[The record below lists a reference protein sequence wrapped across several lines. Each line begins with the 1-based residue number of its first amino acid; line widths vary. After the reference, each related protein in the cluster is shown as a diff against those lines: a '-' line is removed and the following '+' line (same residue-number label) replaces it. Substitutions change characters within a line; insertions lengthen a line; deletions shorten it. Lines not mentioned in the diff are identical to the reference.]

1 VLFQELMLTYFMLYF
16 LHKGEATDLRT
27 AVVLEEFP
35 NMLPKSSI
43 EKKVGSD
50 IIKTLFKEG
59 RKFVIGIIAIAQE
72 TSELPNYVVGNAKIQ
87 AHFALQTK
95 NDIDASANSLFL
107 KPHQIPFID
116 LIWRGKCIVKVKG
129 RLKNCLIKTPK
140 PPFNRSISDE
150 ELVLL
155 QKKWKD

>member
-1 VLFQELMLTYFMLYF
+1 
-16 LHKGEATDLRT
+16 
-27 AVVLEEFP
+27 
-35 NMLPKSSI
+35 MLPKSKI
-43 EKKVGSD
+43 EKEVGSD

-59 RKFVIGIIAIAQE
+59 RKFGLGIIAIAQE

-129 RLKNCLIKTPK
+129 RLKNCLIKTPP
-140 PPFNRSISDE
+140 PPFKRAISDE
-150 ELVLL
+150 ELVEL
-155 QKKWKD
+155 QRK